1 MPTVLVVAGEA
12 SGDLHGSNLVRA
24 LKRRRPEVRLIG
36 AGGERMR
43 EAGVEL
49 VRDATKHAT
58 VGIVEAFR
66 NVASYAKLYRLLVS
80 SLRHDRPDVV
90 VLIDLPDFN
99 IKFGRHVRDC
109 GIPLVYYISPQ
120 VWAWRAG
127 RVKTLARLVSRML
140 VIFEFEEAIYRKAGV
155 DVRFVGHPLLDVI
168 DAGGFRTD
176 LRARLEVPAG
186 GALIGL
192 LPASRKEQFGRHAP
206 LLLEA
211 SARIRERLPETRFAL
226 ACAPTLD
233 GALARRAVDQSGA
246 TGVTVVERQSY
257 EVMAASDLL
266 LMASGTATVEATL
279 FGTPMI
285 VTYKTSA
292 LNAMVF
298 RTMSRV
304 KHISMANI
312 IEGREVIPEFIQRRA
327 RPELIAAEAVSMLD
341 GGRLKQM
348 RQELARVRAKL
359 GGPGA
364 SDRAAAEVLS
374 FVSHQGSA
382 LS

>member
-24 LKRRRPEVRLIG
+24 IRRRRPDVRVIG

-80 SLRHDRPDVV
+80 SLRRERPDVV

-120 VWAWRAG
+120 VWAWRPG
-127 RVKTLARLVSRML
+127 RVKTLGRLVSRML

-176 LRARLEVPAG
+176 LRGRLGVPS
-186 GALIGL
+186 GAALVGL
-192 LPASRKEQFGRHAP
+192 LPASRKEQFARHAP
-206 LLLEA
+206 LILQA
-211 SARIRERLPETRFAL
+211 CARIREKLPQTRFVL

-233 GALARRAVDQSGA
+233 ASLARRAVDKSGVS
-246 TGVTVVERQSY
+246 GVAVVERQTY

-298 RTMSRV
+298 RAMAKV
-304 KHISMANI
+304 KHISMTNI
-312 IEGREVIPEFIQRRA
+312 IEGREVIPELTQARA
-327 RPELIAAEAVSMLD
+327 RPELIAAEAVSMLE
-341 GGRLKQM
+341 GGRLERM

-364 SDRAAAEVLS
+364 SDRAAVEVLS
-374 FVSHQGSA
+374 FVSHQG
-382 LS
+382 